1 MINLLLYA
9 GCARAGSTWLYG
21 ELNGRGDCDLSSI
34 KEYFLFMDG
43 FTLNPDFDKSNFFD
57 HYQKLAENPQ
67 VKLLGEMTPCNG
79 FATIEQLQEFALKAT
94 VYGFKVLPV
103 IILRDPINQKISETK
118 LDVIV
123 KLSQDSNEKMADTF
137 KRYRQNTSSDVPF
150 TLDDVLNI
158 PVPFESRLLNWE
170 KTIENYRQVFGN
182 IFIGFYETLF
192 TENSMM
198 QLCQYLQIPYTDFNF
213 TRVANKLLD
222 VNEFT
227 DEEKQMIYN
236 TIPHCKQNYEYA
248 VENFGKDFIESIW
261 WTPNK

>member
-1 MINLLLYA
+1 
-9 GCARAGSTWLYG
+9 
-21 ELNGRGDCDLSSI
+21 
-34 KEYFLFMDG
+34 MDG
-43 FTLNPDFDKSNFFD
+43 FTLNPEFDKSSFFD
-57 HYQKLAENPQ
+57 HYRKLAENPE

-94 VYGFKVLPV
+94 LYEFKVLPV

-123 KLSQDSNEKMADTF
+123 KLSQDSNENMADTF

-170 KTIENYRQVFGN
+170 KTIDNYRQVFGN

-192 TENSMM
+192 TEKSMM

-227 DEEKQMIYN
+227 DEEKQMIYD

-248 VENFGKDFIESIW
+248 VENFGNDFIKSIW